1 MDDYTK
7 PKQIFL
13 NLGSS
18 NKSIE
23 NSRPRTEEEVK
34 LSKETTEDK
43 EGFLQTLEAC
53 LRQSVLSLEKEIY
66 DLKYEN
72 NRLSGMSSRRKSL
85 LEIEEAHKLEKNSTK
100 VINKLIKNPPFPH
113 PPLPI

>member
-1 MDDYTK
+1 MDEYTK

-18 NKSIE
+18 VKSIE
-23 NSRPRTEEEVK
+23 TSKPRTEEELK
-34 LSKETTEDK
+34 TSKETEDK
-43 EGFLQTLEAC
+43 EAFLQTLEAC

-72 NRLSGMSSRRKSL
+72 SRLSGMSSRRKSL
-85 LEIEEAHKLEKNSTK
+85 LEIEEDHKLEKNSTK
-100 VINKLIKNPPFPH
+100 VTFPSFI
-113 PPLPI
+113 PTLLKYIQCFD

>member
-13 NLGSS
+13 NLGGS

-34 LSKETTEDK
+34 VSKETEDK
-43 EGFLQTLEAC
+43 EVLLQTLEAC

-72 NRLSGMSSRRKSL
+72 SRLSGMSSRRKSL

-100 VINKLIKNPPFPH
+100 VIN
-113 PPLPI
+113 